1 MSGKLLMFAKLS
13 LKSFVYDLVE
23 TFMFPSDKVKEILE
37 KYKVERVETFHV
49 LTDVDSTSLK
59 FIFLSDPYRKISEK
73 TYSIIIFEVIIASK
87 TY

>member
-1 MSGKLLMFAKLS
+1 MFAKLS

>member
-37 KYKVERVETFHV
+37 KYKVERVGTFHV
-49 LTDVDSTSLK
+49 LTDVDSASLK